1 MHYFGNPGDTQS
13 IIAYMILIFLEVP
26 IKNCVVGMLLKCPS
40 ILQRFMLCIN
50 ATVLPY
56 IVGLLVFF
64 SFYAI
69 RTGAQNLVN
78 MVDTIQEK

>member
-1 MHYFGNPGDTQS
+1 MHCFGNPGDTQS
-13 IIAYMILIFLEVP
+13 IIAYMILIFLEVSM
-26 IKNCVVGMLLKCPS
+26 KNCIVRMLLKCPS
-40 ILQRFMLCIN
+40 ILQHFLLGIN
-50 ATVLPY
+50 ATVLFY